1 MGCPLLKTN
10 KRGNVTSLED
20 ELATAITAILLSP
33 YGCSLCD
40 CGKSRNPIK
49 GHQPDCPYELARAT
63 LAEFYAASSGHLSQ
77 DSLMSSLKL
86 WMVGWRDDL
95 NPDARAQMEEIIK
108 YYDKSQ
114 VR

>member
-1 MGCPLLKTN
+1 M
-10 KRGNVTSLED
+10 TSLEN

-49 GHQPDCPYELARAT
+49 GRQPDCPYELARAT

-77 DSLMSSLKL
+77 DSLRSSLKL

-95 NPDARAQMEEIIK
+95 KPEARAQMEEIIK

>member
-1 MGCPLLKTN
+1 MRT
-10 KRGNVTSLED
+10 V
-20 ELATAITAILLSP
+20 I
-33 YGCSLCD
+33 
-40 CGKSRNPIK
+40 
-49 GHQPDCPYELARAT
+49 
-63 LAEFYAASSGHLSQ
+63 
-77 DSLMSSLKL
+77 